1 MKIYS
6 ALQRGKKKKEIQT
19 RYAYGLVHLI
29 WDKKK
34 KRNIV
39 IEQ

>member
-6 ALQRGKKKKEIQT
+6 ALQRGKKKKIQT

>member
-6 ALQRGKKKKEIQT
+6 ALQRKKK
-19 RYAYGLVHLI
+19 RYKLGVLI
-29 WDKKK
+29 YLFQLIGGKKK
-34 KRNIV
+34 KRNIL